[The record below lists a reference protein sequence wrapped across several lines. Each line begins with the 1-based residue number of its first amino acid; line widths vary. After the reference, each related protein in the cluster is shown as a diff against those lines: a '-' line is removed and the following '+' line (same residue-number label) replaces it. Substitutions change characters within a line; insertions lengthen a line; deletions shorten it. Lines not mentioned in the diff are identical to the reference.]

1 MKKNFWYLLTITI
14 VILFLSVAFAAKRI
28 VGDFLT
34 PGGTA
39 SDTNFLKMSSDTTGN
54 IAGLTR
60 DAGRIYFDVT
70 LGKLVV
76 DNGATIDEVGGGV
89 TLPGSSTDN
98 AIVRWDGAGAT
109 AIQDTTEVVINDD
122 GKISM
127 TNSAGA
133 GVPQEFL
140 EFLNTVGQN
149 PSIDYQA
156 TTNNAG
162 LFFTEAGVEKMRI
175 QTNGNVKATGFE
187 TVTGVTMSSDNIE
200 RGVNQGKIEF
210 MSMSASIPG
219 VKVKSDTPGTAILA
233 MLEVEANNLGSQGL
247 LVSGIASQSADLV
260 RVEDS
265 ADAELFSV
273 QADGTI
279 RSATFATPSNYTAAT
294 QESLTSHLSGIDT
307 ALGAAGGA
315 NTALSNL
322 TATSI
327 NQTLIPDGA
336 SRNVGHNATSTFGQM
351 WTKFAG
357 LRPDTEGAS
366 FIGFQIGNVAM
377 GEVASNQATTASN
390 TTVGLRIR
398 AQDATGLTPEGGLG
412 IVTSDD
418 GDATEDIGILIETGD
433 HGGAN
438 ATTSAD
444 IQLRTGDKTNAG
456 STGPSGDLLMSSG
469 TNAGSGGRGLAG
481 FDFPRINLLNNSSMY
496 FADDY
501 TPNWWGDVLEG
512 LYCDS
517 GVVSATNGACALFS
531 SDSAT
536 AGTSTAEMYVRSGD
550 QTAAS
555 ATARTGD
562 SWLST
567 GDVTQSTST
576 TRTGNIFV
584 QTGDNASNSGSQSGS
599 GNVFIKTG
607 SKASSA
613 SDIGRIAIVGPIT
626 FVPSSSIVVSA
637 DNQVIEVDDSVVLLD
652 SDSTTA
658 TDRTIVLQNC
668 AGSSATGPGQRLIII
683 SQGGASDAFELV
695 DDTANNGGGNVRL
708 SSTWTSTGPDQTL
721 NLVCDGTD
729 WIELSRSGN

>member
-1 MKKNFWYLLTITI
+1 
-14 VILFLSVAFAAKRI
+14 
-28 VGDFLT
+28 
-34 PGGTA
+34 
-39 SDTNFLKMSSDTTGN
+39 
-54 IAGLTR
+54 
-60 DAGRIYFDVT
+60 
-70 LGKLVV
+70 
-76 DNGATIDEVGGGV
+76 
-89 TLPGSSTDN
+89 
-98 AIVRWDGAGAT
+98 
-109 AIQDTTEVVINDD
+109 
-122 GKISM
+122 M

-315 NTALSNL
+315 NTNLSNL
-322 TATSI
+322 TSPTAI
-327 NQTLIPDGA
+327 NQDLLSA
-336 SRNVGHNATSTFGQM
+336 SDLHDVGQNNNNTFGNIWGKAVGIRPTSGPATWISLQE
-351 WTKFAG
+351 G
-357 LRPDTEGAS
+357 LNS
-366 FIGFQIGNVAM
+366 IGNI
-377 GEVASNQATTASN
+377 GLEQTTTASA
-390 TTVGLRIR
+390 TQVGVRIF
-398 AQDATGLTPEGGLG
+398 AQSNTGLAVEGGLG
-412 IVTSDD
+412 IVTGDD
-418 GDATEDIGILIETGD
+418 GDAVEDVGILIETGD

-695 DDTANNGGGNVRL
+695 DDSANNGGGNVRL
-708 SSTWTSTGPDQTL
+708 SSTWTSTGADQTL

-729 WIELSRSGN
+729 WIELSRSAN